1 MASNWVAKAPI
12 GRWTFLACSAN
23 GMKLIAAVQGGNLWN
38 SVDAGATWV
47 ERTSVTNKSWN
58 KVVSSSDGMY
68 LAAAVMYGYIY
79 TSADGGETWTQRA
92 TSKQWRDLAM
102 SADGQTIY
110 AVEYPNASV
119 GYIWK
124 STNGGQSWTQGTYA
138 RAWESIACSA
148 NGQVVIASDGFMWNS
163 QNGGT
168 NWSRGVYI
176 LATTM
181 VLSSDGLIGYAAQYG
196 ASSTIQK
203 TINGG
208 QTWLSRSTP
217 NNLSIQVRSISCSSD
232 GANVILSTAAN
243 GIYRSTDYGDT
254 YFKDLDSPISFV
266 DVAVNQ
272 DGTKFFATYDSS
284 LYGHVYVLD
293 FGGKFS
299 LTSTTKVVKVA
310 QTPSELI
317 TNPYAQEVVPIP
329 YALALTLTTGD
340 TKTLAVSVEV
350 SDWLQANQGATI
362 TGAGIGLRSWRGQ
375 LSNIAFVEFNGN
387 QYKQIPVNVFEFLT
401 GQKYSDDA
409 PPTGVLPVLM

>member
-1 MASNWVAKAPI
+1 MANWVAKAPA
-12 GRWTFLACSAN
+12 GRWTYLACSDT
-23 GMKLIAAVQGGNLWN
+23 GMKLVATIISGKIWN
-38 SVDAGATWV
+38 STDAGETWV
-47 ERTSVTNKSWN
+47 ERISVANQNWS
-58 KVVSSSDGMY
+58 KVVSSADGTY
-68 LAAAVMYGYIY
+68 LAASVMYGYIY
-79 TSADGGETWTQRA
+79 TSDDGGETWTQRA
-92 TSKQWRDLAM
+92 TSKQWRDMAM

-110 AVEYPNASV
+110 AIEYPNAGV

-124 STNGGQSWTQGTYA
+124 STDGGQNWSPGLYA
-138 RAWESIACSA
+138 RNWECIACSA
-148 NGQVVIASDGFMWNS
+148 NGQIIIASDKDHRWQS
-163 QNGGT
+163 QNGGA
-168 NWSRGVYI
+168 NWAQTLPLTAS
-176 LATTM
+176 TM
-181 VLSSDGLIGYAAQYG
+181 VLSADGQIGYAASY
-196 ASSTIQK
+196 ASGSTIWK
-203 TINGG
+203 TVNGG